1 MAEKLKIGIIGNGG
15 ISRAHIDAY
24 MHNPNVEL
32 WALCDINEDAL
43 HRRAEQT
50 GVTRLFTDVN
60 EMVKLPELDAV
71 SVCVWNSA
79 HMECTMAALNAGK
92 HVLCEKPMA
101 LNEEQARRMAGC
113 AKKNN
118 RHLQIGFVRRFEP
131 TVYIVKDLIDRGF
144 FGEVYYV
151 KSSFLRRWG
160 CPGGWFGDKA
170 FSGGGPLIDLG
181 VHNIDL
187 SRFLLGN
194 ALPVSVYGVT
204 FSKLGEQKNIKG
216 RKSYTT
222 RRFVGKEVFNVEDL
236 AMATVRF
243 DNGGVLQME
252 ASFCLNTEKPSLD
265 FSLYGT
271 KAGAVIDPELKL
283 FSNICDYMANIT
295 LEEPA
300 YSKDVDPV
308 DFHNEINHFVE
319 CIRTGCECRATAE
332 DGVVLMRI
340 LDAIYESARTG
351 HEVVLRQ

>member
-1 MAEKLKIGIIGNGG
+1 MGEKLKIGIIGNGG
-15 ISRAHIDAY
+15 ISGAHIDAY
-24 MHNPNVEL
+24 KNNPYVEL
-32 WALCDINEDAL
+32 YALCDINEATM
-43 HRRAEQT
+43 RKRAEQT
-50 GVTRLFTDVN
+50 GVTRLFTDVR

-79 HMECTMAALNAGK
+79 HMDCTITALEAGK

-101 LNEEQARRMAGC
+101 MNAQQARSMQAC

-131 TVYIVKDLIDRGF
+131 NVYIVKDLIDKGV
-144 FGEVYYV
+144 FGDVYYV

-160 CPGGWFGDKA
+160 CPGAWFGNKA
-170 FSGGGPLIDLG
+170 YSGGGPLIDLG

-194 ALPVSVYGVT
+194 PKPVSVYGVT
-204 FSKLGEQKNIKG
+204 FSKLGDQKNIKG
-216 RKSYTT
+216 RKNYTS
-222 RRFVGKEVFNVEDL
+222 RSFVGEEIFNVEDL

-252 ASFCLNTEKPSLD
+252 ASFCLNTDKPSLD
-265 FSLYGT
+265 FALYGT
-271 KAGAVIDPELKL
+271 KAGATIDPELKI
-283 FSNICDYMANIT
+283 STNICDYMANLT

-300 YSKDVDPV
+300 YSRDIDPI

-332 DGVVLMRI
+332 DGVVLMDI
-340 LDAIYESARTG
+340 LDAIYESASTG
-351 HEVVLRQ
+351 HEVIL